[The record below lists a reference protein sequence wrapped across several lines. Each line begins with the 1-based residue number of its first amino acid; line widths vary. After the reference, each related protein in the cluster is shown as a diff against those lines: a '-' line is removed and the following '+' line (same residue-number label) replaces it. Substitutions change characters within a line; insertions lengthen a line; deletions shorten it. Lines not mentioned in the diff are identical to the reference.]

1 MQVHQ
6 ELVADLL
13 TSGHVPHALR
23 FLHDTIG
30 LGRPYMGHFRYH
42 GTLGAPLLAL
52 YKRIY
57 VCVLVLLLY
66 VCRHAITLA
75 LYSTRALLYILL
87 LYVVVYILYS
97 ICYYYM
103 YVVTCYCT
111 SALLYTRSRSSMC
124 PRTTAIYAP
133 SCY

>member
-42 GTLGAPLLAL
+42 GTLGALSFLDISVHRGR
-52 YKRIY
+52 Y
-57 VCVLVLLLY
+57 
-66 VCRHAITLA
+66 TL
-75 LYSTRALLYILL
+75 
-87 LYVVVYILYS
+87 
-97 ICYYYM
+97 M
-103 YVVTCYCT
+103 K
-111 SALLYTRSRSSMC
+111 RSSYYDY
-124 PRTTAIYAP
+124 I
-133 SCY
+133 

>member
-1 MQVHQ
+1 MSFHNALSSTLEKIDNIDFTIFCYIFCCTIFFFYMQVHQ

-42 GTLGAPLLAL
+42 GTLGANSFL
-52 YKRIY
+52 YISVY

-75 LYSTRALLYILL
+75 L
-87 LYVVVYILYS
+87 
-97 ICYYYM
+97 
-103 YVVTCYCT
+103 
-111 SALLYTRSRSSMC
+111 
-124 PRTTAIYAP
+124 
-133 SCY
+133 

>member
-42 GTLGAPLLAL
+42 GTLGALSVLCISV
-52 YKRIY
+52 YM
-57 VCVLVLLLY
+57 CVSS
-66 VCRHAITLA
+66 C
-75 LYSTRALLYILL
+75 
-87 LYVVVYILYS
+87 
-97 ICYYYM
+97 CYYM
-103 YVVTCYCT
+103 Y
-111 SALLYTRSRSSMC
+111 AGMLLH
-124 PRTTAIYAP
+124 
-133 SCY
+133 